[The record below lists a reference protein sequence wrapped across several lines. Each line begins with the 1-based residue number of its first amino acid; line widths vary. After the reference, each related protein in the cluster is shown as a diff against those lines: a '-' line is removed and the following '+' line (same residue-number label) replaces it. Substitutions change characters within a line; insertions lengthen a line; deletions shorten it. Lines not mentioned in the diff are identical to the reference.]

1 MEFPKKSVG
10 YLCFLGVGIYIYI
23 YRMHVHN
30 GDFSKLSNSHES
42 GSPDIRWDRNQFYTP
57 EN

>member
-23 YRMHVHN
+23 YIVCMYIMVISQN
-30 GDFSKLSNSHES
+30 LATLTNLDLGK
-42 GSPDIRWDRNQFYTP
+42 
-57 EN
+57 